1 MFEEAVL
8 LVYQVEALLGCK
20 VGSLRPLGLEEVVL
34 PVYQVGVLLVCMAGV
49 FQLPVLGE
57 VLLLG

>member
-1 MFEEAVL
+1 M
-8 LVYQVEALLGCK
+8 YQVEVLLACK
-20 VGSLRPLGLEEVVL
+20 VGSLQHLLEEVVL
-34 PVYQVGVLLVCMAGV
+34 LVYQVGVLLVCMAGE

>member
-1 MFEEAVL
+1 MLGEAVL
-8 LVYQVEALLGCK
+8 LVYQVEVLLACK
-20 VGSLRPLGLEEVVL
+20 VGSLQHLLEEVVL
-34 PVYQVGVLLVCMAGV
+34 LVYQVGVLLVCMAGE